1 MLSIA
6 CMYITGGPIFPIDP
20 HSVEKRKVEQD
31 ELWTAKAIPGKE
43 RKMSHPPAFTVR
55 ADDLLRHLQDLRSGT
70 YDGAM
75 SRGEDEVVYRRG
87 VELFSPGP
95 VATSERANTLFLK
108 GTGAV

>member
-20 HSVEKRKVEQD
+20 HPVEKRKVEQD

-55 ADDLLRHLQDLRSGT
+55 ADDLLRHLQDLRSPSAT
-70 YDGAM
+70 PNHILYI
-75 SRGEDEVVYRRG
+75 VYSHD
-87 VELFSPGP
+87 FKTIP
-95 VATSERANTLFLK
+95 K
-108 GTGAV
+108 